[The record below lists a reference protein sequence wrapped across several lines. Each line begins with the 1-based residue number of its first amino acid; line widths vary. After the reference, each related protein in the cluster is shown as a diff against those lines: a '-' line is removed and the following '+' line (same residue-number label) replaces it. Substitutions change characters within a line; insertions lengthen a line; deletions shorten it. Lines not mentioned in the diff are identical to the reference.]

1 MSGRK
6 WSGCVN
12 MHMKKAV
19 HKAIM
24 SELRARHQI
33 AQQKSSISIL
43 HKCLFNI
50 IIFFRKWQGDGDS
63 NLFLHRF
70 LGSFRFVFL
79 QNMIPQEDSINAI
92 SDILQNQFLI
102 KVLALVLITVLLV
115 VRDTSH
121 DCNCKYVEGP
131 QKCFVLGCVIPHPG
145 CLQPAAVGVEFTQP
159 RPSLLKGPFT
169 VMTNNAR
176 GLWLFFLQLIYVC
189 PI

>member
-1 MSGRK
+1 MREHAYEKSGAQSNNVRAP
-6 WSGCVN
+6 SEALDC
-12 MHMKKAV
+12 
-19 HKAIM
+19 AIE
-24 SELRARHQI
+24 ELDIDTAEVFIQYYH
-33 AQQKSSISIL
+33 
-43 HKCLFNI
+43 
-50 IIFFRKWQGDGDS
+50 FFRKWQGDGDS

-145 CLQPAAVGVEFTQP
+145 CL
-159 RPSLLKGPFT
+159 
-169 VMTNNAR
+169 
-176 GLWLFFLQLIYVC
+176 
-189 PI
+189 